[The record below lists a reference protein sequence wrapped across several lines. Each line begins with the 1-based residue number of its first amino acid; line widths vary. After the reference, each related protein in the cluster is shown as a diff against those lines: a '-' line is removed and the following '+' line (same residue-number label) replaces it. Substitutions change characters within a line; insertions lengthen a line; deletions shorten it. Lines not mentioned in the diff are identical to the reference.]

1 MRCWLR
7 MFSAC
12 CLPESDCDQE
22 KEKPGGR
29 AGGGCWLVAGGL
41 CLDGW
46 TGFLSPIAVYANI
59 CPFSFKKL
67 VIFIFNSIDLLRLHC
82 MPSCIISAVSDSYS
96 LINGNGCL
104 RLHGK
109 CQKSNAY
116 NCSIKKFSIN
126 KRIIIFVFFKKK

>member
-1 MRCWLR
+1 MLVANVLRVLFARVGMRPR
-7 MFSAC
+7 
-12 CLPESDCDQE
+12 
-22 KEKPGGR
+22 KRKTRR
-29 AGGGCWLVAGGL
+29 AGGRCWLVAGGL

-116 NCSIKKFSIN
+116 NCSIKKILDKQTHNYFC
-126 KRIIIFVFFKKK
+126 FFFK